1 MIKNVYE
8 ILDAFENADNKA
20 DRQTILREN
29 ATPHFLQVLKYTFDP
44 KFQFYVKS
52 FPKDYQ
58 EPDTF
63 PGLRYAGIESEIR
76 RTYLFLKGEVTAD
89 KLSEEKRN
97 QVLIQLLESF
107 EPREA
112 HVFVNMMKKNLQTK
126 FLTYNFVKETF
137 PNLLP

>member
-8 ILDAFENADNKA
+8 ILDEFEIADNKA
-20 DRQTILREN
+20 DRQRILREN

-76 RTYLFLKGEVTAD
+76 RTYLFLKGEATAD

-97 QVLIQLLESF
+97 QVLVQLLESF

-112 HVFVNMMKKNLQTK
+112 NVFVNMMKKNLQTK

>member
-8 ILDAFENADNKA
+8 ILDEFEVADNKA
-20 DRQTILREN
+20 DRQRILREN

-76 RTYLFLKGEVTAD
+76 RTYLFLKGEATAD
-89 KLSEEKRN
+89 SLSEEKRN
-97 QVLIQLLESF
+97 QVLVQLLESF

-112 HVFVNMMKKNLQTK
+112 HVIVNMMKKNLQTK

>member
-8 ILDAFENADNKA
+8 ILDEFENADNKA

>member
-8 ILDAFENADNKA
+8 ILDEFEVADNKA
-20 DRQTILREN
+20 DRQRILREN

-76 RTYLFLKGEVTAD
+76 RTYLFLKGEATAD
-89 KLSEEKRN
+89 SLSEEKRN
-97 QVLIQLLESF
+97 QVLVQLLESF

>member
-8 ILDAFENADNKA
+8 ILDEFEIADNKA
-20 DRQTILREN
+20 DRQRILREN
-29 ATPHFLQVLKYTFDP
+29 STPHFLQVLKYTFDP

-76 RTYLFLKGEVTAD
+76 RTYLFLKGEGKSV
-89 KLSEEKRN
+89 
-97 QVLIQLLESF
+97 V
-107 EPREA
+107 
-112 HVFVNMMKKNLQTK
+112 
-126 FLTYNFVKETF
+126 
-137 PNLLP
+137 

>member
-8 ILDAFENADNKA
+8 ILDEFEIADNKA
-20 DRQTILREN
+20 DRQRILREN
-29 ATPHFLQVLKYTFDP
+29 STPHFLQVLKYTFDP

-76 RTYLFLKGEVTAD
+76 RTYLFLKGEATAD

-97 QVLIQLLESF
+97 QVLVQLLESF

>member
-8 ILDAFENADNKA
+8 ILDEFEVADNKA
-20 DRQTILREN
+20 DRQRILREN

-76 RTYLFLKGEVTAD
+76 RTYLFLKGEATAD
-89 KLSEEKRN
+89 SLSEEKRN
-97 QVLIQLLESF
+97 QVLVQLLESF

-112 HVFVNMMKKNLQTK
+112 NVFVNMMKKNLQTK

>member
-8 ILDAFENADNKA
+8 ILDEFEIAEGKANK
-20 DRQTILREN
+20 QKVLREN
-29 ATPHFLQVLKYTFDP
+29 ASHHFLHVLRYTFDP
-44 KFQFYVKS
+44 KYQFHVKS

-76 RTYLFLKGEVTAD
+76 RVYLFMKGDPTAD
-89 KLSEEKRN
+89 NLSEEKRN
-97 QVLIQLLESF
+97 QILVQLLESF

-112 HVFVNMMKKNLQTK
+112 QVFVNMMKKNLQTK

-137 PNLLP
+137 PDLLP

>member
-8 ILDAFENADNKA
+8 ILDDFENADNKA

-76 RTYLFLKGEVTAD
+76 RAYLFLKGEATAD
-89 KLSEEKRN
+89 SLSEEKRN
-97 QVLIQLLESF
+97 QVLVQLLESF